1 MIQIQ
6 VLKKLLDLDAMITT
20 ATLNNYEKWG
30 LISKPERQNLGR
42 GGGIITTYAPEAA
55 AEAYAS
61 WFLMRGAVFKDLK
74 ASPETVAEARKIAL
88 HIENS
93 GYSSKND
100 VVNDKE
106 LGAMVIGKGIQAF
119 LALEWLKVR
128 NRILYGNSEALF
140 EEIKQTQE
148 MRDRAAKEGMEK
160 EADELN
166 EKLAELWDER
176 KRRFFIERLSLNAVL
191 LSERE
196 DVDNLDEW
204 EDRINEKYPVD

>member
-1 MIQIQ
+1 MIQVQ
-6 VLKKLLDLDAMITT
+6 VLKKLLDLDATITT

-30 LISKPERQNLGR
+30 LIPKPERQNLGR

-61 WFLMRGAVFKDLK
+61 WFLMRGAAFKDLK

-119 LALEWLKVR
+119 LAHEWLRVR

-148 MRDRAAKEGMEK
+148 MRDRAANEGMEK

-176 KRRFFIERLSLNAVL
+176 KRRLFIERLSLNAVL
-191 LSERE
+191 LSERD

-204 EDRINEKYPVD
+204 EVRINEKYPTE